1 LDNFV
6 LESASRTKKLTVY
19 QITQLQ
25 ILSQWRKVVS
35 NPNTFPSSVYGMVNH
50 RSDILFFFGVML
62 ALWIA
67 YTVRDVLLL
76 IYVSALFAV
85 VLSPAIRLIQRVK
98 IRGWRA
104 GRGFAIIFLILVLA
118 MTATLFMVFAVPPI
132 YRDARQFAA
141 DWPKHLAALSEEV
154 RRWPFGAK
162 MDPAGLQKY
171 AAEIVGGAGGL
182 FLNLAGGIFGIF
194 TGIILTTYFIIDGER
209 VFRWAVSLFP
219 FEQQP
224 RLSSTLLRADHRMRN
239 WLMGQ
244 TMLMVSFGLASLGAY
259 YFLGLRYFYVLAM
272 YAGVANIVP
281 IVGPVSALALASTVA
296 AMGSPQRILGVVI
309 FHAVYAQFESA
320 FLSPRIMR
328 STVQLSPLAVI
339 IALALGGSLAGVLGA
354 LVSVPTAAVVAVFA
368 DEYLVKRKSEA
379 AAAAGAKI

>member
-1 LDNFV
+1 M
-6 LESASRTKKLTVY
+6 T
-19 QITQLQ
+19 
-25 ILSQWRKVVS
+25 
-35 NPNTFPSSVYGMVNH
+35 NH
-50 RSDILFFFGVML
+50 RSDILFFFGVTL
-62 ALWIA
+62 VLWTA

-85 VLSPAIRLIQRVK
+85 VLSPAIGMIQKIK
-98 IRGWRA
+98 IRRWRP
-104 GRGFAIIFLILVLA
+104 GRGFAIIFLVLVLA
-118 MTATLFMVFAVPPI
+118 LTGTLFMVFAFPPV

-141 DWPKHLAALSEEV
+141 DWPRHLASLSEEI
-154 RRWPFGAK
+154 RHLPFGSEV
-162 MDPAGLQKY
+162 DPSALQKY

-219 FEQQP
+219 LEQQT

-244 TMLMVSFGLASLGAY
+244 TMLMASLGLASLGAY

-281 IVGPVSALALASTVA
+281 IIGPISALVIASTVA
-296 AMGSPQRILGVVI
+296 ALDSPERIFGVVI

-320 FLSPRIMR
+320 FLQPRIMR

-339 IALALGGSLAGVLGA
+339 IALSLGGALAGVLGA
-354 LVSVPTAAVVAVFA
+354 LVSVPTAALVAVFA

-379 AAAAGAKI
+379 GATAAASG